1 MSLDLQ
7 QAKNQIQ
14 SKLNA
19 LMTYK
24 EVSDA
29 EKENIRNAGNS
40 LSEVGNQ
47 FSSQLN
53 KISEQK
59 KSFLRNVPTSTDRL
73 LDFLSTT
80 KGNGSDTFKFIKK
93 RILEAAVKME
103 PKAKEIIS
111 KQTISVLGCS
121 QEQTY
126 PETSLYVP
134 VKSVDINGNLFNS
147 PESTIGKIFYEKENP
162 SGSDEFEPFG
172 GSVPFPVNKMLYERI
187 NNENV
192 SFSSSYG
199 KTYNGLSQ
207 QRLFDIEYTK
217 TNDLG
222 VTGDFFKVTILDR
235 ESSPTNPEG
244 FKLNKVGQFLTDYY
258 STIRLVDK
266 VDFTSQLVN
275 LINGA
280 VSIKANVGFG
290 ELQTKSKFMLLLQ
303 RILGLCFDERSE
315 IDVSGIA
322 KLGELDGV
330 DQSFFELT
338 EVDLRFI
345 DQTISNIQM
354 GIVEFEDCDNVKLP
368 VNADQLIDEL
378 IRFRNN
384 SDNQTTEQSV
394 SEIEKILDS
403 ISENPEWKKLLP
415 NSVSVKLTI
424 DKDIIKKIPIALVS
438 SILSPKVLLP
448 IFVLLQVIEKG
459 ATNKISSQLYNS
471 GVTINNQINNIVGDS
486 VDFIKKF
493 TRFVIEVTSQV
504 NEVFLETL
512 FEILKRDIFILVTS
526 IVQDILKSK
535 GLKKTSKILKYMQIA
550 YVVIQLF
557 NDFKKCKS
565 LMDEILLLLNMIN
578 STAIPG
584 SQIPLPLLAL
594 SDLLPGYSVERAT
607 INVIE
612 NLQKLGLPT
621 GPLPDGSPNQM
632 VSFVKQLIQGS
643 EDENDNRQVQ
653 GIIDPKLPIRVIGTI
668 F

>member
-7 QAKNQIQ
+7 QTKNDIQ
-14 SKLNA
+14 ARLNA
-19 LMTYK
+19 LITYK

-29 EKENIRNAGNS
+29 EKNAIKNAGNS

-53 KISEQK
+53 KITEQK
-59 KSFLRNVPTSTDRL
+59 KSYLRNVPTSTDRL
-73 LDFLSTT
+73 LDFLLTA
-80 KGNGSDTFKFIKK
+80 KGSGPETFKFIKK

-103 PKAKEIIS
+103 PKVKEIIS

-126 PETSLYVP
+126 PQTSLYIP
-134 VKSVDINGNLFNS
+134 VKSIDINNNLFNS
-147 PESTIGKIFYEKENP
+147 PETPIGKIFYEKENP

-172 GSVPFPVNKMLYERI
+172 GNVPFPVNKMLYERI
-187 NNENV
+187 LQENV
-192 SFSSSYG
+192 PFSSSYG
-199 KTYNGLSQ
+199 KTYNGVSQ

-217 TNDLG
+217 TNEFG

-235 ESSPTNPEG
+235 ENSPNNPEG

-258 STIRLVDK
+258 STIRIVDK
-266 VDFTSQLVN
+266 VDLTSQLVN

-290 ELQTKSKFMLLLQ
+290 DLQTQNKFVLLLQ
-303 RILGLCFDERSE
+303 RILGLCFDDRSE
-315 IDVSGIA
+315 IDVSGIS
-322 KLGELDGV
+322 KIGELDGI
-330 DQSFFELT
+330 DQSFFEFT

-345 DQTISNIQM
+345 DQTISNLQM

-368 VNADQLIDEL
+368 VNTDQIIDEL
-378 IRFRNN
+378 INFRNI
-384 SDNQTTEQSV
+384 SDLQTIEQSV

-403 ISENPEWKKLLP
+403 ISENPEWKLLIP
-415 NSVSVKLTI
+415 NSVSVKLSI
-424 DKDIIKKIPIALVS
+424 DKNIIKKIPIALVS

-459 ATNKISSQLYNS
+459 AKNTVTSQIDNNPLNQ
-471 GVTINNQINNIVGDS
+471 GVNNLVSDS
-486 VDFIKKF
+486 VDFVKKF

-512 FEILKRDIFILVTS
+512 FDILKKDIFILVTS

-557 NDFKKCKS
+557 KDFKKCKS
-565 LMDEILLLLNMIN
+565 LMDEIMLLLNMIN
-578 STAIPG
+578 STSIPG

-612 NLQKLGLPT
+612 NLQKIGLPT
-621 GPLPDGSPNQM
+621 GPLPDGTPNQM

-643 EDENDNRQVQ
+643 EDENDNRQIQ

>member
-7 QAKNQIQ
+7 QTKNDIQ
-14 SKLNA
+14 ARLNA
-19 LMTYK
+19 LITYK

-29 EKENIRNAGNS
+29 EKNAIKNAGNS

-53 KISEQK
+53 KITEQK
-59 KSFLRNVPTSTDRL
+59 KSYLRNVPTSTDRL
-73 LDFLSTT
+73 LDFLLTA
-80 KGNGSDTFKFIKK
+80 KGSGPETFKFIKK

-103 PKAKEIIS
+103 PKVKEIIS

-126 PETSLYVP
+126 PQTSLYIP
-134 VKSVDINGNLFNS
+134 VKSIDINNNLFNS
-147 PESTIGKIFYEKENP
+147 PETPIGKIFYEKENP

-172 GSVPFPVNKMLYERI
+172 GNVPFPVNKMLYERI
-187 NNENV
+187 LQENV
-192 SFSSSYG
+192 PFSSSYG
-199 KTYNGLSQ
+199 KTYNGVSQ

-217 TNDLG
+217 TNEFG

-235 ESSPTNPEG
+235 ENSPNNPEG

-258 STIRLVDK
+258 STIRIVDK
-266 VDFTSQLVN
+266 VDLTSQLVN

-290 ELQTKSKFMLLLQ
+290 DLQTQNKFVLLLQ
-303 RILGLCFDERSE
+303 RILGLCFDDRSE
-315 IDVSGIA
+315 IDVSGIS
-322 KLGELDGV
+322 KIGELDGV
-330 DQSFFELT
+330 DQSFFEFT

-345 DQTISNIQM
+345 DQTISNLQM

-368 VNADQLIDEL
+368 VNTDQIIDEL
-378 IRFRNN
+378 INFRNI
-384 SDNQTTEQSV
+384 SDLQTIEQSV

-403 ISENPEWKKLLP
+403 ISENPEWKLLIP
-415 NSVSVKLTI
+415 NSVSVKLSI
-424 DKDIIKKIPIALVS
+424 DKNIIKKIPIALVS

-459 ATNKISSQLYNS
+459 AKNTVTSQIDNNPLNQ
-471 GVTINNQINNIVGDS
+471 GVNNLVSDS
-486 VDFIKKF
+486 VDFVKKF

-512 FEILKRDIFILVTS
+512 FDILKKDIFILVTS

-557 NDFKKCKS
+557 KDFKKCKS
-565 LMDEILLLLNMIN
+565 LMDEIMLLLNMIN
-578 STAIPG
+578 STSIPG

-612 NLQKLGLPT
+612 NLQKIGLPT
-621 GPLPDGSPNQM
+621 GPLPDGTPNQM

-643 EDENDNRQVQ
+643 EDENDNRQIQ